1 MLNIGICFN
10 RKDFEYDVYSLVKA
24 FYPQSQVQMYYL
36 GEEPAGEYQLLLL
49 VTYGDQEICLEIE
62 KDNNQLL
69 SEIDSLVA
77 EKYRLTDEE
86 KSFVF
91 KEKYI

>member
-1 MLNIGICFN
+1 MTTNILRMKILPIPKFSGSETDKNI
-10 RKDFEYDVYSLVKA
+10 E
-24 FYPQSQVQMYYL
+24 
-36 GEEPAGEYQLLLL
+36 LL
-49 VTYGDQEICLEIE
+49 VMKINKEIE
-62 KDNNQLL
+62 KNNNQLL

-86 KSFVF
+86 KSFIS